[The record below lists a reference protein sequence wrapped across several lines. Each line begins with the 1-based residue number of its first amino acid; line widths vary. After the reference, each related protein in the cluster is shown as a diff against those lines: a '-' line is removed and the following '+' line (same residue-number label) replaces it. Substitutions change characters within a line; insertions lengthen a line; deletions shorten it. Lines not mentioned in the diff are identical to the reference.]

1 MHRRTE
7 DEFIEDVGQYMS
19 GLGVPRMAG
28 RMWAWLLLSDP
39 EPQSAQQVAERL
51 QASRGAVSGAARVL
65 TANGLIRRSRR
76 AGDRREFY
84 AVPSD
89 SVQVMMGSYEP
100 RVRALRELA
109 EEGLELVADRP
120 PPAGTGLRTMRDL
133 CIVFETAW
141 PSILERFNVE
151 RTSNP

>member
-1 MHRRTE
+1 MPRRTE

-19 GLGVPRMAG
+19 SLGVPRMAG
-28 RMWAWLLLSDP
+28 RMWAWLLLADP
-39 EPQSAQQVAERL
+39 EPQSAQEVAARL

-109 EEGLELVADRP
+109 EEGLDLTSDRP

-133 CIVFETAW
+133 CMVFEAEL
-141 PSILERFNVE
+141 PSIIERFNRE
-151 RTSNP
+151 RTSKP

>member
-1 MHRRTE
+1 MPRRTE
-7 DEFIEDVGQYMS
+7 DDFIEDVGQYMS
-19 GLGVPRMAG
+19 GLGMPRMAG
-28 RMWAWLLLSDP
+28 RMWAWLLLTDP
-39 EPQSAQQVAERL
+39 EPQSAQEVAERL
-51 QASRGAVSGAARVL
+51 RASRGAVSGAARVL

-76 AGDRREFY
+76 PGDRREFY

-141 PSILERFNVE
+141 PSILERFNEE
-151 RTSNP
+151 RTSNQ

>member
-1 MHRRTE
+1 MPGRTE
-7 DEFIEDVGQYMS
+7 DDFIEDVGQYMS

-28 RMWAWLLLSDP
+28 RMWALLLLRDP
-39 EPQSAQQVAERL
+39 EPQTGQEIAERL

-65 TANGLIRRSRR
+65 TSNGLVRRSRR
-76 AGDRREFY
+76 PGDRREFY

-100 RVRALRELA
+100 RVRALRQLA
-109 EEGLELVADRP
+109 EEGLELVSDRP

-133 CIVFETAW
+133 CRVFEAEW
-141 PSILERFNVE
+141 PSILERFTQE
-151 RTSNP
+151 RTSST

>member
-109 EEGLELVADRP
+109 EEGLDLVSDRP

-133 CIVFETAW
+133 CMVFEAEW
-141 PSILERFNVE
+141 PSILERFNRE
-151 RTSNP
+151 RTATS

>member
-1 MHRRTE
+1 MPKRTE

-28 RMWAWLLLSDP
+28 RMWAWLLLADP
-39 EPQSAQQVAERL
+39 EPQSAQEVATRL

-84 AVPSD
+84 AIPSD

-109 EEGLELVADRP
+109 EEGLDLVSDRP

-133 CIVFETAW
+133 CMVFEAEW
-141 PSILERFNVE
+141 PSILERFNRE
-151 RTSNP
+151 RTATS

>member
-1 MHRRTE
+1 MPKRTE

-28 RMWAWLLLSDP
+28 RMWAWLLLTDP
-39 EPQSAQQVAERL
+39 EPQTAEQVANRL
-51 QASRGAVSGAARVL
+51 RASRGAVSGAARVL

-109 EEGLELVADRP
+109 EEGLDLVSDRP

-133 CIVFETAW
+133 CIVFEAEW
-141 PSILERFNVE
+141 PSILERFNQE
-151 RTSNP
+151 GKSKT